1 VTALRSLLYA
11 AIFYSAT
18 VAWVL
23 VGILA
28 TLIGRRPTLAVVLSW
43 VELHH
48 WLVTHVLGIRINVE
62 GRVPPGP
69 HLIAVKH
76 QSMLETMEMV
86 RITNLPVIVLKKEL
100 ADIPLFGRMTRR
112 YGVIAVERS
121 AGAKALRALVD
132 EGRRA
137 IATGRP
143 VVIYPE
149 GTRVCVGETPPLKS
163 GFAALYRALGLAVVP
178 VAVDSGRLWGRGIIH
193 RQGVVTLKVGDLIP
207 AGLARKEVEDRVHA
221 AINALELAS
230 EARA

>member
-1 VTALRSLLYA
+1 MTALRSLLYA

-69 HLIAVKH
+69 LLIAVKH

-193 RQGVVTLKVGDLIP
+193 RRGVVTLKVGELIP

>member
-193 RQGVVTLKVGDLIP
+193 RRGVVTLKVGELIP